1 MAAPR
6 TATDLREIVAFRIG
20 TQEFCLDIR
29 TVREIR
35 SWSPTTVLPHA
46 PSFVMG
52 VINLRG
58 AVVPIINL
66 AERLALGPL
75 QPEARHVIII
85 TVVEAQIVGLLVDAV
100 SDILTVPPSAVQA
113 TPRVGSEATQAFVRG
128 VIAIDQRMLRL
139 IDLAAVLPGVGN
151 LP

>member
-6 TATDLREIVAFRIG
+6 TASDLREVVAFRIG
-20 TQEFCLDIR
+20 SQEFCLDIR

-35 SWSPTTVLPHA
+35 GWTPTTVLPHA
-46 PSFVMG
+46 PPYVMG

-58 AVVPIINL
+58 AVVPIVNL

-85 TVVEAQIVGLLVDAV
+85 TVVETQVVGLLVDAV
-100 SDILTVPPSAVQA
+100 SDILTVPPTAVQA

-128 VIAIDQRMLRL
+128 VIAVEQRMLRL
-139 IDLAAVLPGVGN
+139 IDLAAVMPSAGSYL
-151 LP
+151 

>member
-6 TATDLREIVAFRIG
+6 AASDLREVVAFRIG

-29 TVREIR
+29 AVREIR

-46 PSFVMG
+46 PSYVMG

-85 TVVEAQIVGLLVDAV
+85 TVVDTQVLGLLVDAV

-113 TPRVGSEATQAFVRG
+113 TPRVGSEATQTFVRG
-128 VIAIDQRMLRL
+128 VIAIEQRMLRL
-139 IDLAAVLPGVGN
+139 IDMEAVLPTGGRAS
-151 LP
+151 

>member
-6 TATDLREIVAFRIG
+6 AASDLREIVAFRIG
-20 TQEFCLDIR
+20 SQEFCLDIR

-35 SWSPTTVLPHA
+35 GWTPTTVLPHA
-46 PSFVMG
+46 PSYVMG

-58 AVVPIINL
+58 AVVPIVNL

-85 TVVEAQIVGLLVDAV
+85 TVLETQVVGLLVDAV
-100 SDILTVPPSAVQA
+100 SDILTVSPAAVQP

-128 VIAIDQRMLRL
+128 VIAVEQRMLRL
-139 IDLAAVLPGVGN
+139 VDLAAVVPSAGSG
-151 LP
+151 P